1 MGCISPGGFDLIGEA
16 MDLCAFPAGARI
28 LEPGCGEGDTSAFL
42 ERAYGV
48 KVTGIDSSEALLR
61 RGRERHPGLDL
72 RHGEMEMLDFPS
84 FEFDGLILECV
95 LSLSPMQLEVLHEAW
110 CVLKRGGKLI
120 LADLYRP
127 NPDPAAVAR
136 AREAAREARR
146 RPHEAGDCERDRDAP
161 SEYCLAGAFVM
172 DSLRE
177 AFAEIGFE
185 TLFWSDKTETLRAF
199 AAEKILAHGS
209 LEAFWQSVLP
219 PGADGDRFCRADVR
233 DAKGLGYFLTILKK
247 PERTNE

>member
-28 LEPGCGEGDTSAFL
+28 LEMGCGEGDTLALL
-42 ERAYGV
+42 EKSYGV
-48 KVTGIDSSEALLR
+48 KGTGIDASDELVR
-61 RGRERHPGLDL
+61 RGRERRPELDL
-72 RHGEMEMLDFPS
+72 RRGEAEMTDFPS
-84 FEFDGLILECV
+84 FEFDGVILECV

-120 LADLYRP
+120 LADLYRI
-127 NPDPAAVAR
+127 NPDPVAVAR

-146 RPHEAGDCERDRDAP
+146 RPHAEGDCERDRDAP

-172 DSLRE
+172 ESLRE

-185 TLFWSDKTETLRAF
+185 TLFWSDKTDSLRAF
-199 AAEKILAHGS
+199 AAEQIFAYGS
-209 LEAFWQSVLP
+209 WEAFWQAVLP
-219 PGADGDRFCRADVR
+219 PGADASRFCRADAR
-233 DAKGLGYFLTILKK
+233 DAKNTRDLGYFLTVLKK
-247 PERTNE
+247 PE